1 MDGHNFERLK
11 EHILALSQSK
21 RFEAARNEWSLVAVE
36 ISEEFDKC
44 PCGQDIK
51 EHCYIRNR
59 LNNNETYVGNVCIN
73 RFIQIDTGNLFD
85 GLKRIAKD
93 LTANANNDLIEHAY
107 RMGYLYSE
115 KEYTFLKQTMLKR
128 NLSKAQIDWKMK
140 INRRIVSQTVVRK
153 RTQRYGV
160 L

>member
-1 MDGHNFERLK
+1 MEGHNFENLK
-11 EHILALSQSK
+11 AHILPLSVSQS
-21 RFEAARNEWSLVAVE
+21 FDTARTEWSLVAVE
-36 ISEEFDKC
+36 ISEEFDYC
-44 PCGQDIK
+44 PCGQEIK

-59 LNNNETYVGNVCIN
+59 LNGNETYVGNVCIN

-115 KEYTFLKQTMLKR
+115 KEYTFLKQTMRKR
-128 NLSKAQIDWKMK
+128 NLSDAQIAWKTK
-140 INRRIVSQTVVRK
+140 INRRIVAQAVVRK
-153 RTQRYGV
+153 RTIR
-160 L
+160 

>member
-1 MDGHNFERLK
+1 MEGHNFERLK
-11 EHILALSQSK
+11 EHILALSQAQ
-21 RFEAARNEWSLVAVE
+21 RFEAARSEWSLIAVE
-36 ISEEFDKC
+36 ISEEFAKC

-51 EHCYIRNR
+51 EHCYIRNH

-85 GLKRIAKD
+85 GLKRIAND

-140 INRRIVSQTVVRK
+140 INRRIVAKTVVRR
-153 RTQRYGV
+153 RTSR
-160 L
+160 